1 MKKLFAFLLAAA
13 TIAAC
18 QQTETPQNGT
28 TQTTPATTSALTV
41 LTADNPELQFENLK
55 IYPILASEEVVSKN
69 AALAALKTTAEAMKN
84 DAFRITE
91 LKPFGRE
98 EGHRVGGLTVANKSA
113 DPVFLMSGDV
123 VTGGNQDRV
132 IAEDQVIA
140 ANSLKNVQVF
150 CVEAGRW
157 QYFDRSASETEKK
170 IAVFGGYYNV
180 ASTEVRQ
187 AIHRTGSQQEVW
199 DAVDRVTSANAAGT
213 STKTY
218 AGLETANESKNR
230 RDACLKFFDGKFE
243 SMKNVIGIVVV
254 AGDKVLGVDIFGH
267 PNLFRQQ
274 AKSLLHGFA
283 TDALISKNSGQV
295 SATEIQNLV
304 GEYQE
309 VFADAGEKGNGR
321 IGKFTY
327 TGLPVHLYSK

>member
-28 TQTTPATTSALTV
+28 TQTAPATTELTV

-98 EGHRVGGLTVANKSA
+98 EGHRVGGLTVANKSG
-113 DPVFLMSGDV
+113 DPVFLMSGDII
-123 VTGGNQDRV
+123 TGGNQDRV

-140 ANSLKNVQVF
+140 ANSLKNVDVF

-157 QYFDRSASETEKK
+157 QYFDRSASESDKK
-170 IAVFGGYYNV
+170 IAVFNSYYNV

-187 AIHRTGSQQEVW
+187 AIHRTGNQQEVW
-199 DAVDRVTSANAAGT
+199 DAVDRVTTANAAGT

-218 AGLETANESKNR
+218 AGLETANEFKNR
-230 RDACLKFFDGKFE
+230 RDACLKFFDGKLE
-243 SMKNVIGIVVV
+243 GMENVIGIVVV

-274 AKSLLHGFA
+274 VKSLLHGFA
-283 TDALISKNSGQV
+283 TDALTAKNGGQIAPADV
-295 SATEIQNLV
+295 QDLV

-309 VFADAGEKGNGR
+309 IFADAGEKGNGR

-327 TGLPVHLYSK
+327 SGLPVHLYSK